1 MTIHADEPEES
12 EQQQR
17 IAERAYQLFRERGA
31 TDGYDVADWLEAERQ
46 ILIECSE
53 DESTDR
59 TAIRGVRPR
68 SRAEAAVVVSDRLQ

>member
-1 MTIHADEPEES
+1 MAIRADEPEDS

-31 TDGYDVADWLEAERQ
+31 TDGHDVADWLEAERQ
-46 ILIECSE
+46 ILIEYNE

-59 TAIRGVRPR
+59 TAIRRVRSR
-68 SRAEAAVVVSDRLQ
+68 SRAEAAVVVSDSLH